1 MVGNKV
7 NGLGMYDIS
16 ALKKNCKRNPG
27 KGSKP
32 TKTASESRNISKWE
46 SKETIVKTFDS
57 FPYKDTKQE
66 NGAGVPLYY
75 DGDKVYHGDETHVL
89 VIGST
94 GSRKTRCVIAPTVKL
109 LARGGE
115 SMVVADP
122 KGELLDFAYPDLVR
136 YGYNIHV
143 MDFRSVTGNTCWNPM
158 AIPFDL
164 IKSGDAIKE
173 NEGRMMLSRLASDM
187 IPVFNED
194 DQYWERSAQGLLYA
208 MMLLVIKNAKSV
220 GEANLYNVVQN
231 VDRIF
236 QSESVMNTFLSTLSP
251 KSPEYLPILTI
262 VCNATTTRNCVLS
275 TFNQHMSPYM
285 NDSHLVDML
294 SRNSFKMESLATE
307 KSALFLVLPDENPS
321 TYPLA
326 VMFLSQLYGALVKK
340 AQSMDGEKKLPI
352 RVNFV
357 LDEFAALPKMRSMP
371 NMITAAR
378 GRNIRFILAIQ
389 DMFQLI
395 HRYNDDGKTIASNC
409 NTWIY
414 LYSRQISFLNE
425 LSETV
430 GNDENGNPLIS
441 AIGLMNLDL
450 GEALVICGRMHPFL
464 SKLLDISE
472 YNDSDQHY
480 PVKNRNPIVPKCMD
494 LISRC
499 KKSIKEASGFD
510 DFDF

>member
-1 MVGNKV
+1 MGSNKV
-7 NGLGMYDIS
+7 NGLDMYEIWAS
-16 ALKKNCKRNPG
+16 KKNRKVNPG
-27 KGSKP
+27 NGKSEI
-32 TKTASESRNISKWE
+32 TVCESRNISKWE
-46 SKETIVKTFDS
+46 SKEVIVSTFNS
-57 FPYKDTKQE
+57 FVHNDTKPE
-66 NGAGVPLYY
+66 DGAGVPLYY
-75 DGDKVYHGDETHVL
+75 NEGRVYYGNETHVL

-136 YGYNIHV
+136 YGYNVHV

-164 IKSGDAIKE
+164 IKSGDMSKE

-187 IPVFNED
+187 IPVFNEND
-194 DQYWERSAQGLLYA
+194 PYWEMAAQRLLYA
-208 MMLLVIKNAKSV
+208 MMLLVINNAKSV
-220 GEANLYNVVQN
+220 GEASLYNVVQN

-236 QSESVMNTFLSTLSP
+236 RSETVMDAFLSTLNP
-251 KSPEYLPILTI
+251 KSPEYLSMLTV
-262 VCNATTTRNCVLS
+262 VCNATSTRNCVLS
-275 TFNQHMSPYM
+275 IFNQHMSPYM

-326 VMFLSQLYGALVKK
+326 TMFLSQLYGALVKK

-357 LDEFAALPKMRSMP
+357 LDEFASLPKMQSMP

-409 NTWIY
+409 NTWVY

-430 GNDENGNPLIS
+430 GNDKDGNPLIS
-441 AIGLMNLDL
+441 ATGLMNLDP
-450 GEALVICGRMHPFL
+450 GEALIICGRMHPFL

-472 YNDSDQHY
+472 YSDSNQHY
-480 PVKNRNPIVPKCMD
+480 PVKSRTPIVPKCMD
-494 LISRC
+494 LASRC
-499 KKSIKEASGFD
+499 KKSVKEVSGFD